1 MKTKNLQIIIAI
13 ILAGFSASTAAQS
26 LDDTLS
32 INEVVVTGSKHEISR
47 KSMPVNISVLSKD
60 ELNEIHESAAL
71 SVISQR
77 IPGVFVTERGVTGY
91 SIGSSSAGQISIR
104 GVSGEPNARIL
115 VLIDGSPQYM
125 GIFGHPLPN
134 SYVTSDL
141 EKVEVIKGPASMLY
155 GSNAMGGAINFITKK
170 SGKEGVSGEASLGYG
185 SFNTLNYR
193 ANAAFNKKNF
203 SMFVSYNH
211 DQTDGHRDSS
221 LFEIDNAYIKARY
234 QISRNLSIMADYNI
248 AKFFNEDPGPEGST
262 ANKFTADIMR
272 GKASFSIKNTYENVE
287 GGLAGFYNYGEHI
300 LSDGWHSTDANFG
313 LSLFEG
319 FKLFEGNLITLG
331 ADYKNFG
338 GEGNNS
344 FPPNENQDKW
354 VSITEMAGY
363 VFARQSINKFA
374 LSAGLRIENNS
385 NYGNEIV
392 PQAGLAYN
400 LSENTNLKASLSK
413 GFRSPLVMETYLFLP
428 NPDLKPES
436 MMNYELGWSQT
447 FLKKKLTSE
456 ISLFWLE
463 GKNAIE
469 QIPNIPPPPMFKRA
483 NTGSF
488 THKGIEIETRMQLMR
503 NLSSEIN
510 YSYLNMKTPRLG
522 APENML
528 FAGFNYKLE
537 KLSFVLQANY
547 IAGLYSRLDNAATA
561 GVSEEA
567 LENYF
572 LLNAGVKY
580 RPLKWA
586 EIYVSGKNLLDKKY
600 QINYGYPM
608 PGINLMTGL
617 NLKF

>member
-1 MKTKNLQIIIAI
+1 MRTKPLQIILVTMLTGFFAIA
-13 ILAGFSASTAAQS
+13 SAQS

-32 INEVVVTGSKHEISR
+32 INEVVITGSKLEISR
-47 KSMPVNISVLSKD
+47 KNMPVNISVLSKED
-60 ELNEIHESAAL
+60 LNGIHETAAL
-71 SVISQR
+71 SVVSQR

-104 GVSGEPNARIL
+104 GVSGEPNARVL

-141 EKVEVIKGPASMLY
+141 EKIEIIKGPASLLY

-170 SGKEGVSGEASLGYG
+170 SDKEGISGEASLGYG

-193 ANAAFNKKNF
+193 ANAAFQKKNF

-221 LFEIDNAYIKARY
+221 LFEIDNAYVKAGY
-234 QISRNLSIMADYNI
+234 KISKNISVMADYNI
-248 AKFFNEDPGPEGST
+248 AKFFDEDPGPEGST
-262 ANKFTADIMR
+262 ARKFTADILR
-272 GKASFSIKNTYENVE
+272 GKASVSIKNTFDALE
-287 GGLAGFYNYGEHI
+287 GGLAAFYNYGEHT
-300 LSDGWHSTDANFG
+300 LSDGWHSNDANYG
-313 LSLFEG
+313 ISIFEG
-319 FKLFEGNLITLG
+319 FKLFDGNLITIG
-331 ADYKNFG
+331 TDYKNFG

-344 FPPNENQDKW
+344 FPPNDNQDKW

-363 VFARQSINKFA
+363 IFARQNLGKFA
-374 LSAGLRIENNS
+374 FSTGLRLENNS
-385 NYGNEIV
+385 NYGNELV
-392 PQAGLAYN
+392 PQAGLAYS
-400 LSENTNLKASLSK
+400 LSDKTNLKASVSK

-428 NPDLKPES
+428 NPELKPES
-436 MMNYELGWSQT
+436 MINYELGLAQS
-447 FLKKKLTSE
+447 FLKNKVSSE
-456 ISLFWLE
+456 LSLFWLE

-469 QIPNIPPPPMFKRA
+469 QIPNAAPPPMFKRA

-488 THKGIEIETRMQLMR
+488 THKGLEIETRILLTR

-510 YSYLNMKTPRLG
+510 YSYLNMKTHRLG

-528 FAGFNYKLE
+528 FAGFNYSLE
-537 KLSFVLQANY
+537 KFSFVLQVNL
-547 IAGLYSRLDNAATA
+547 IDGLYSKLDNVATA
-561 GVSEEA
+561 DISEEVSES
-567 LENYF
+567 YF

-586 EIYVSGKNLLDKKY
+586 ELYISGKNLLDSEY

-608 PGINLMTGL
+608 PGLNIMTGIR
-617 NLKF
+617 FRF